1 MAAASAAAVAV
12 VATPLVVV
20 VVADGRMA
28 AAIAVIWTDAMAQ
41 LPPELMVPSV
51 GVKLIAACI

>member
-1 MAAASAAAVAV
+1 VAAASAAAVVV
-12 VATPLVVV
+12 VATPL

-28 AAIAVIWTDAMAQ
+28 AAIAVIWMDAMAQ

-51 GVKLIAACI
+51 GVKLAAACI

>member
-12 VATPLVVV
+12 VATPLVVA
-20 VVADGRMA
+20 ADGRMA
-28 AAIAVIWTDAMAQ
+28 AAAIAVIWMDAMAQ

>member
-20 VVADGRMA
+20 AADGRMA
-28 AAIAVIWTDAMAQ
+28 AAAIAVIWMDAMAQ

>member
-1 MAAASAAAVAV
+1 VAAASAEAVAV
-12 VATPLVVV
+12 VATPLVA
-20 VVADGRMA
+20 VVADGRTA
-28 AAIAVIWTDAMAQ
+28 AAIAVIWMDAMAQ